1 MFHLQQNDA
10 LLAAGLKVAALS
22 GAGIVLLVVAL
33 LLIESAPLVERIGVS
48 RFFTDASWHPT
59 SGEFNLAPMVVA
71 SLLITFGSL
80 GLAVPVALLS
90 AIFCNYYA
98 PVALAALYR
107 RMLEIAGGMPTI
119 VYGYWGLVT
128 LVPIIAQLGGPGT
141 SLLAASIVLALM
153 ILPTILLMI
162 DASIVAVPTHY
173 LHSAVALGIGRSATV
188 RKLVVPI
195 IRRGIVA
202 ATILGATRAI
212 GETMVVLMVSGNIVQ
227 VPASLLEPVRALTA
241 NIALEMAY
249 AVDDHRAALFVSGLL
264 LMGMVVALVIA
275 GERVADGFRD
285 Q

>member
-1 MFHLQQNDA
+1 
-10 LLAAGLKVAALS
+10 
-22 GAGIVLLVVAL
+22 
-33 LLIESAPLVERIGVS
+33 
-48 RFFTDASWHPT
+48 
-59 SGEFNLAPMVVA
+59 
-71 SLLITFGSL
+71 
-80 GLAVPVALLS
+80 
-90 AIFCNYYA
+90 
-98 PVALAALYR
+98 
-107 RMLEIAGGMPTI
+107 
-119 VYGYWGLVT
+119 
-128 LVPIIAQLGGPGT
+128 
-141 SLLAASIVLALM
+141 
-153 ILPTILLMI
+153 MI